1 MAANG
6 EPGSG
11 RSNLVRVNIVL
22 AVVDVLLLAA
32 VIVVLIMPGGGLD
45 LIFGEGRESV
55 SAQTQEEGEPAR
67 SRSRSRSPNRRKS
80 PSPEPEPEPSDPE
93 PSEPA
98 GPAVVS
104 AERTVS
110 ARHTVEAGDTFYEI
124 SGSYWN
130 DEHLWPDLYMLNRER
145 FSDPDLVRPGDI
157 VEIYP
162 SLASDGELSA
172 QDIEVLSQAYVDTYS
187 VYRRIGIEALER
199 GRERGSRYWITRSRI
214 KINKAHWLLY
224 SGHRFNRNLAA
235 EYAERIDERDLRV
248 VRDYLERFGY
258 PEP

>member
-32 VIVVLIMPGGGLD
+32 VIVLFIIPGGGLD
-45 LIFGEGRESV
+45 LIFGESQEPG
-55 SAQTQEEGEPAR
+55 SAPAQEEGDPAAD
-67 SRSRSRSPNRRKS
+67 
-80 PSPEPEPEPSDPE
+80 PEPEPEPAEEPAPE
-93 PSEPA
+93 PEPTEPA
-98 GPAVVS
+98 GPAVVPG
-104 AERTVS
+104 ERTAT
-110 ARHTVEAGDTFYEI
+110 ARHIVETGDTFYEI
-124 SGSYWN
+124 SGFYWN
-130 DEHLWPDLYMLNRER
+130 DEHLWPDLYMLNHER
-145 FSDPDLVRPGDI
+145 FPDPDLVRPGDI

-187 VYRRIGIEALER
+187 VYRRIGMAALER

-224 SGHRFNRNLAA
+224 SGHRFNQNLAA

-248 VRDYLERFGY
+248 VRNYLERFGY
-258 PEP
+258 PDP